1 MLLNHGAKPIKAI
14 QGEHVMSQ
22 MTSLYDRLG
31 GLDAI
36 TAVVDAVVARDAAD
50 ARINR
55 KFVRSDVPRL
65 RKEFIDQVCEATGG
79 PCTYTGRNMR
89 DTHAGMKVTN
99 GEFDAFIEDLE
110 AALDEFKIPETDQ
123 RELLDLLMSLRGEI
137 VEVKSLETGTALPD
151 SYQPAPPLS

>member
-1 MLLNHGAKPIKAI
+1 MLLNYGAEPIRAI

-65 RKEFIDQVCEATGG
+65 RKEFIDQLCEATGG

-110 AALDEFKIPETDQ
+110 AALDEFKIPDTDQ

-137 VEVKSLETGTALPD
+137 VEVKSLETGTPLPD
-151 SYQPAPPLS
+151 SYQPASPLS

>member
-1 MLLNHGAKPIKAI
+1 
-14 QGEHVMSQ
+14 
-22 MTSLYDRLG
+22 
-31 GLDAI
+31 
-36 TAVVDAVVARDAAD
+36 
-50 ARINR
+50 
-55 KFVRSDVPRL
+55 
-65 RKEFIDQVCEATGG
+65 
-79 PCTYTGRNMR
+79 MR

-137 VEVKSLETGTALPD
+137 VEVKSLETGTPLPD